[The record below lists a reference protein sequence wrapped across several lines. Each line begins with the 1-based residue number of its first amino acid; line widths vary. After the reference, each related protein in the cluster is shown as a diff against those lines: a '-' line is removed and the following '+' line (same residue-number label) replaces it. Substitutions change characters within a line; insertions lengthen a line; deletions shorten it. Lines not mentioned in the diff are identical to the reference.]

1 MNNFYQQ
8 FLTDKSFEIL
18 KDLKKRYQFILIG
31 GWAVYFYTHSLKS
44 KDIDIIIDF
53 SELEKI
59 KKDFPLEKNERL
71 KKYQI
76 KIEEIDIDI
85 YLPYYSNL
93 GVAVEKIIKNTQSI
107 NGFDVLEKEILL
119 ITKLKAYE
127 NRKSSIKGQKD
138 LIDILSLVFLE
149 DFDFEYFFELVKN
162 HKLAKYVDLLE
173 KILKETKEAEELSL
187 NRHSFGKKKR
197 KILEKVRSFQVIRE

>member
-1 MNNFYQQ
+1 MIGFYQQ

-31 GWAVYFYTHSLKS
+31 GWAVYFYTQQLKS
-44 KDIDIIIDF
+44 KDIDIIVDF

-76 KIEEIDIDI
+76 RIEEIEIDI
-85 YLPYYSNL
+85 YLPYYSDL
-93 GVAVEKIIKNTQSI
+93 GLPVEKIIKKTKSI
-107 NGFDVLEKEILL
+107 NGFKLLEKEILL
-119 ITKLKAYE
+119 ITKLKAYK
-127 NRKSSIKGQKD
+127 NRESSIKGQKD

-149 DFDFEYFFELVKN
+149 DFDFNYFFNFIKKY
-162 HKLAKYVDLLE
+162 KLIEYINLLE
-173 KILKETKEAEELSL
+173 KIIKETKEILELNL
-187 NRHSFGKKKR
+187 NQHLFAKKR
-197 KILEKVRSFQVIRE
+197 KNFLEKLKSFK